1 VGDSST
7 MGSRLKALCWFI
19 EERSPSD
26 RERRSQFLWYV
37 DANAAVPDDQARR
50 SHSSDDAVSAVTVV
64 AGGPPRA
71 LPWASSSMQ
80 IRHTHEKAKPCLH
93 LGAPE
98 ERRATRSLRVR
109 ERAAMAE
116 R

>member
-19 EERSPSD
+19 EKRSPSD

-64 AGGPPRA
+64 AGGHA
-71 LPWASSSMQ
+71 AS
-80 IRHTHEKAKPCLH
+80 A
-93 LGAPE
+93 
-98 ERRATRSLRVR
+98 RRAVGELVEADGTRTRN
-109 ERAAMAE
+109 RADI
-116 R
+116 

>member
-1 VGDSST
+1 

-19 EERSPSD
+19 EKRSPSD

-64 AGGPPRA
+64 AGGHA
-71 LPWASSSMQ
+71 ASAGVGELVDADQAHARESETVPAFRCS
-80 IRHTHEKAKPCLH
+80 
-93 LGAPE
+93 
-98 ERRATRSLRVR
+98 RRASRYSITSC
-109 ERAAMAE
+109 A
-116 R
+116 